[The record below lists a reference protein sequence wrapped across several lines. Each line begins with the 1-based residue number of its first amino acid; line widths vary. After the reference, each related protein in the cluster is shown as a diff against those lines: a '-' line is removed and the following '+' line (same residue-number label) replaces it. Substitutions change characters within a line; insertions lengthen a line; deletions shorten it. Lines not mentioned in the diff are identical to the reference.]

1 MNLMK
6 NILWTGLLVLVLG
19 AVLCLPAVAAPG
31 LGADSTQI
39 TGRVPFAP
47 EVHEARLAGIA
58 WLTAVADAR
67 MEGTITY
74 IGGISNGTGTGDLTE
89 LRQEFSVRS
98 AELAQDTTRADILED
113 RSVILRVRNEFR
125 NETRDMM
132 NQYGG
137 NRTELREAVQ
147 ASVAAH
153 NETLTRLREAFDG
166 KRDTVVLA
174 VFDRQTDRG
183 DQRLETLQAKGLDTS
198 VPQATLQEIEEHGAT
213 LGAALAAD
221 DRAAIKGE
229 LQEIRGLA
237 QDFRLEVRSIAKE
250 HPKKLTN

>member
-1 MNLMK
+1 MK
-6 NILWTGLLVLVLG
+6 NILWTAILVLVLG
-19 AVLCLPAVAAPG
+19 AVICLPACAAPG
-31 LGADSTQI
+31 QSADNTNV

-47 EVHEARLAGIA
+47 EVHEARLARIA

-74 IGGISNGTGTGDLTE
+74 IGGISNGAGTGDLPE

-98 AELAQDTTRADILED
+98 AELAQDTTRADVLED
-113 RSVILRVRNEFR
+113 RSALLRVRNEFR

-153 NETLTRLREAFDG
+153 NETLTRLREEFDG
-166 KRDTVVLA
+166 KRDAAVLA

-198 VPQATLQEIEEHGAT
+198 VPQSTLQEIEGHGAT

-221 DRAAIKGE
+221 DRAAVRGE

-237 QDFRLEVRSIAKE
+237 KEFRQEVRSIAKE
-250 HPKKLTN
+250 HSKNRTN